1 MEHPPK
7 VPPKEKQHQPRRNRM
22 SGGSTH
28 AGREHRPWK
37 INIYSNEYTE
47 HFNTDEAY
55 THMQHQSARKTT
67 AVPGRYER

>member
-1 MEHPPK
+1 
-7 VPPKEKQHQPRRNRM
+7 M